1 MAYFNLP
8 LIHEKEF
15 NLHEVIVMQVLKQN
29 RSEENENYLA
39 LYLCDDMIEKFT
51 EFGLITYIKKKKKS
65 ESDLSVMRLSK
76 KGETLLEDFQTPEII
91 SDDIL
96 IYDWL
101 EDIYKK
107 SDKEVGNRKKT
118 KMWIAYFRAYSGI
131 SKNKLAYLCQTFIND
146 EEQMEWSRRLEY
158 LFYKPSTVFATKFDI
173 EESRLFKYYLK
184 HQQMFDKQFEEL

>member
-173 EESRLFKYYLK
+173 EESRLFKYYLM